1 MRVMQAKYN
10 SRVKL
15 QQINSRN
22 TTNGGPFALNYV
34 GRGINQGCCAN
45 IPKAPSRQQSY
56 GLYLKRATMGIGGVA
71 SKVVGEKFT
80 DPSFNRGE
88 QQATLTYKRPQ
99 EFTTGNYINNKKSTA
114 LRCEY
119 TSKFTYTQEN
129 YGGNDG
135 WEDSDAGHCEVK
147 PDPICNNNCG
157 KNITITQDLGY
168 ISAGQQIDK
177 KKALRAGNWKTTI
190 LLAPASAKN
199 QRIQNLTPF
208 ESAIMTNGSCE
219 TTVN

>member
-1 MRVMQAKYN
+1 MSMRVMQAKYN

-71 SKVVGEKFT
+71 SKVVGEKFI

-99 EFTTGNYINNKKSTA
+99 EFTTSNYINNKKAKA
-114 LRCEY
+114 LRREY
-119 TSKFTYTQEN
+119 SSK
-129 YGGNDG
+129 
-135 WEDSDAGHCEVK
+135 DSFGACKIVE
-147 PDPICNNNCG
+147 DPICHNNCG

-168 ISAGQQIDK
+168 LTAGQQINK
-177 KKALRAGNWKTTI
+177 KLALRAGHGHCDY
-190 LLAPASAKN
+190 L
-199 QRIQNLTPF
+199 
-208 ESAIMTNGSCE
+208 ESTIMTNGSCE
-219 TTVN
+219 TIKN